1 MSITQQLGLVVLA
14 LDGPPGELVERE
26 LTMALGLSL
35 VLIAAGLIM
44 VVGIEYSVSG
54 IDITAIGFVLLGVGI
69 LGMLLSVLLLES
81 WALLRSSEHHHDT
94 P

>member
-1 MSITQQLGLVVLA
+1 
-14 LDGPPGELVERE
+14 
-26 LTMALGLSL
+26 MALGLSL